1 MQVIDTLP
9 ALRMRV
15 DDGAKTLP
23 CDAFLLGDTFHKP
36 QHLTKESVRC
46 LENSGNPPFGDDQDM
61 HRRLR
66 IPVAKR
72 KGILSLGDPPFLRH
86 GLKRELSRIQGSYL
100 FVGDLSDAD
109 RGAQQGYWQEKDGVS
124 QFDGLQQLDTTSA
137 IMPKRAW
144 WITFL
149 PIATLLSPNCH
160 AQPHRNR

>member
-1 MQVIDTLP
+1 MRLKGHTPTMLEGKSWHAPLKRQPLTWRPFHLPPAEDVDVQVIDTLP

-23 CDAFLLGDTFHKP
+23 CDAFLLGDTLHKP

-72 KGILSLGDPPFLRH
+72 KGILGLGDPPVLRH

-109 RGAQQGYWQEKDGVS
+109 RGAQ
-124 QFDGLQQLDTTSA
+124 
-137 IMPKRAW
+137 
-144 WITFL
+144 
-149 PIATLLSPNCH
+149 
-160 AQPHRNR
+160 

>member
-23 CDAFLLGDTFHKP
+23 CDAFLLSDTFHKP

-46 LENSGNPPFGDDQDM
+46 LENSGNPLFGDDQDM

-66 IPVAKR
+66 ILVAKR
-72 KGILSLGDPPFLRH
+72 KGILGLGDPPFLRH

-109 RGAQQGYWQEKDGVS
+109 RGPQHGYWQEKGGVS
-124 QFDGLQQLDTTSA
+124 HFDGLQQLDTTSA
-137 IMPKRAW
+137 ITPKRAW

-149 PIATLLSPNCH
+149 LIATLLPNRH
-160 AQPHRNR
+160 AHPHRNK